1 LEERKYCMA
10 KDTLTVVDNRTSRQ
24 YEIPISHDTI
34 RTKDLRDIKVSEEDF
49 GLMGYDPGYMNT
61 ASCKSRITYIDG
73 EKGILRYRGYPIEQ
87 LAGAMSFPDVAYL
100 LVFGE
105 LPDEKQSR
113 EWDQLIRSHYHV
125 PEEIDTLISVF
136 PEHAHPMGMM
146 ASAMAALSSLYDDCR
161 NVEDLENRRMQAV
174 RLIAQVPVVAAMVY
188 RRISGLPAVAPNEN
202 LSYSRN
208 FLHMMFDGSEA
219 EESSNPLL
227 EQVMDALFILHGDHE
242 QNCSTTTVRGV
253 GSANTD
259 PYLAVSSAISALSG
273 PLHGGANESV
283 LKMLHEI
290 GSLDN
295 IQERVSLARKGQSRL
310 MGFGHRVYKNYDP
323 RARIIKELAHKI
335 FDSVGTSNLL
345 DIALELERI
354 TLSDDYFVSRKLYP
368 NVDFYSGL
376 IYEALGFPSNFFT
389 VLFVI
394 GRIPGWVSQWEEMV
408 LDTEQK
414 IARPR
419 QIYIGSDYRD
429 VKN

>member
-1 LEERKYCMA
+1 ME
-10 KDTLTVVDNRTSRQ
+10 KDSLTVVDNRTSQ
-24 YEIPISHDTI
+24 KYELPISHGTV
-34 RTKDLRDIKVSEEDF
+34 RTRELRNIKVSEDDF

-61 ASCKSRITYIDG
+61 ASCKSRITYLDG

-87 LAGAMSFPDVAYL
+87 LTGSKSFTDVAYL
-100 LVFGE
+100 LFFGE

-113 EWDQLIRSHYHV
+113 EWDQLIRSNYQV
-125 PEEIDTLISVF
+125 PEEIGRLIEVF

-146 ASAMAALSSLYDDCR
+146 AAATSALSSLYDDSR
-161 NVEDLENRRMQAV
+161 DVADPENRRRQAV
-174 RLIAQVPVVAAMVY
+174 RLIAQIPVMAAMVY
-188 RRISGLPAVAPNEN
+188 RRISGLPAIPPDEN
-202 LSYSRN
+202 YSYSKN
-208 FLHMMFDGSEA
+208 FLQMMFDGSIVA
-219 EESSNPLL
+219 DPNNPLL
-227 EQVMDALFILHGDHE
+227 EQVMDALFTLHGDHE

-259 PYLAVSSAISALSG
+259 PFLAVASAIAALSG

-290 GSLDN
+290 GTPDRIPERI
-295 IQERVSLARKGQSRL
+295 IQAKKGEARL

-323 RARIIKELAHKI
+323 RARIIKELAHRI
-335 FDSVGTSNLL
+335 FASIGTSKYL

-354 TLSDDYFVSRKLYP
+354 TLSDDYFISRKLYP

-408 LDTEQK
+408 LDQEQK

-419 QIYIGSDYRD
+419 QIYLGHEYRE
-429 VKN
+429 VEG

>member
-1 LEERKYCMA
+1 MA
-10 KDTLTVVDNRTSRQ
+10 KDTLTVIDNRNSRQ
-24 YEIPISHDTI
+24 YEIPIDHGTI
-34 RTKDLRDIKVSEEDF
+34 RTSDLRKIKISEEDF

-87 LAGAMSFPDVAYL
+87 LAEKKSFPDVAYL
-100 LVFGE
+100 LFFGE

-113 EWDQLIRSHYHV
+113 DWDQLIRSRYHV
-125 PEEIDTLISVF
+125 PEEISRMISIF
-136 PEHAHPMGMM
+136 PRDAHPMGMM
-146 ASAMAALSSLYDDCR
+146 ASAVAALSSIY
-161 NVEDLENRRMQAV
+161 EDSRDVSNQENRRMQAV
-174 RLIAQVPVVAAMVY
+174 RLIAQMPVVAAMVY
-188 RRISGLPAVAPNEN
+188 RRISGLPAVPPDEN

-208 FLHMMFDGSEA
+208 FLHMMFDGNG
-219 EESSNPLL
+219 SSDSSIQLL
-227 EQVMDALFILHGDHE
+227 ERVMDALFILHGDHE

-259 PYLAVSSAISALSG
+259 PYLAVSSGIAALSG

-290 GSLDN
+290 GSSEN
-295 IQERVSLARKGQSRL
+295 IRERVSLARSGESRL

-323 RARIIKELAHKI
+323 RARIIKELAHQI
-335 FDSVGTSNLL
+335 FSSIGTSELL
-345 DIALELERI
+345 DIALELEKI
-354 TLSDDYFVSRKLYP
+354 ILEDDYFVSRKLYP

-408 LDTEQK
+408 LDSEQK

-419 QIYIGSDYRD
+419 QIYLGHDHRD
-429 VKN
+429 VTD

>member
-1 LEERKYCMA
+1 MA

-24 YEIPISHDTI
+24 YELPISNGTI
-34 RTKDLRDIKVSEEDF
+34 RTGSLRDIKVSEDDF

-87 LAGAMSFPDVAYL
+87 LAEKKSFPDVAYL
-100 LVFGE
+100 LFFGE
-105 LPDEKQSR
+105 LPGEKESR
-113 EWDQLIRSHYHV
+113 EWDQMIRSRYHV
-125 PEEIDTLISVF
+125 PAEISRMISVF
-136 PEHAHPMGMM
+136 PRDAHPMGMM
-146 ASAMAALSSLYDDCR
+146 ASAVAALSSLYEDSRD
-161 NVEDLENRRMQAV
+161 VEDAENRRMQAV
-174 RLIAQVPVVAAMVY
+174 RLIAQMPVVAAMVY
-188 RRISGLPAVAPNEN
+188 RRISGLPAVPPDES
-202 LSYSRN
+202 LTYSRN
-208 FLHMMFDGSEA
+208 FLHMMFDGNKSTD
-219 EESSNPLL
+219 SSIELL
-227 EQVMDALFILHGDHE
+227 ERVMDALFILHGDHE

-259 PYLAVSSAISALSG
+259 PYLAVSSGIAALSG

-290 GSLDN
+290 GSPEN
-295 IQERVSLARKGQSRL
+295 IQERVAMARSGESRL

-323 RARIIKELAHKI
+323 RARIIKELAHQI
-335 FDSVGTSNLL
+335 FSSIGTSDLL
-345 DIALELERI
+345 NIALELERI
-354 TLSDDYFVSRKLYP
+354 ILNDEYFVSRKLYP
-368 NVDFYSGL
+368 NVDFYTGL

-394 GRIPGWVSQWEEMV
+394 GRVPGWVSQWEEMV

-419 QIYIGSDYRD
+419 QIYLGHDYRE
-429 VKN
+429 VE

>member
-1 LEERKYCMA
+1 MA
-10 KDTLTVVDNRTSRQ
+10 KDTLTLIDNRNSRQ
-24 YEIPISHDTI
+24 YEIPIEHGTI
-34 RTKDLRDIKVSEEDF
+34 RTSDLRNIKVSEEDF

-73 EKGILRYRGYPIEQ
+73 DKGILRYRGYPIEQ
-87 LAGAMSFPDVAYL
+87 LAEKKSFPDVAYL
-100 LVFGE
+100 LFFGE
-105 LPDEKQSR
+105 LPDARQSR
-113 EWDQLIRSHYHV
+113 EWDQLIRSRYHV
-125 PEEIDTLISVF
+125 PEEIGRMISIF
-136 PEHAHPMGMM
+136 PRDAHPMGMM
-146 ASAMAALSSLYDDCR
+146 ASAVAALSSIYEDSRDVDDQ
-161 NVEDLENRRMQAV
+161 ENRRMQAV
-174 RLIAQVPVVAAMVY
+174 RLIAQMPVVAALVY
-188 RRISGLPAVAPNEN
+188 RRISGLPAVPPDEN

-208 FLHMMFDGSEA
+208 FLHMMFDGNGSA
-219 EESSNPLL
+219 DSSIQLL
-227 EQVMDALFILHGDHE
+227 ERVMDTLFILHGDHE

-259 PYLAVSSAISALSG
+259 PYLAVSSGIAALSG

-290 GSLDN
+290 GSPEN
-295 IQERVSLARKGQSRL
+295 IRERVSLARSGESRL

-323 RARIIKELAHKI
+323 RARIIKELAHQI
-335 FDSVGTSNLL
+335 FSSIGTSELL
-345 DIALELERI
+345 DIALELEKI
-354 TLSDDYFVSRKLYP
+354 ILNDDYFISRKLYP

-408 LDTEQK
+408 LDNEQK

-419 QIYIGSDYRD
+419 QIYLGHDHRD
-429 VKN
+429 VKD

>member
-1 LEERKYCMA
+1 MA
-10 KDTLTVVDNRTSRQ
+10 KDTLTVIDNRTSRQ
-24 YEIPISHDTI
+24 YEIPISHETI
-34 RTKDLRDIKVSEEDF
+34 RTRDLRNIKVSEEDF

-61 ASCKSRITYIDG
+61 ASCKSRITYLDG

-87 LAGAMSFPDVAYL
+87 LAGKKSFPDVAYL
-100 LVFGE
+100 LCFGE
-105 LPDEKQSR
+105 LPGEKESR
-113 EWDQLIRSHYHV
+113 EWDQLIRRCYQV
-125 PEEIDTLISVF
+125 PEEIGRLISVF
-136 PEHAHPMGMM
+136 PRDAHPMGMM
-146 ASAMAALSSLYDDCR
+146 ASAVAALSSLYEDCR
-161 NVEDLENRRMQAV
+161 NVADPENRRRQAV

-188 RRISGLPAVAPNEN
+188 RRISGLPAVEPDEN
-202 LSYSRN
+202 RSYSRN
-208 FLHMMFDGSEA
+208 FLHMMFDGSESD
-219 EESSNPLL
+219 ESSNPLL

-259 PYLAVSSAISALSG
+259 PYLAVSAAIAALSG
-273 PLHGGANESV
+273 PLHGGANEAV

-290 GSLDN
+290 GSPEN
-295 IQERVSLARKGQSRL
+295 IQERVALARKGESRL

-323 RARIIKELAHKI
+323 RARIIKDLAHQI
-335 FDSVGTSNLL
+335 FATMGTSKLL
-345 DIALELERI
+345 ETALELEKI
-354 TLSDDYFVSRKLYP
+354 ILSDDYFVSRKLYP

-408 LDTEQK
+408 MDTEQK

-419 QIYIGSDYRD
+419 QIYIGPDCRD
-429 VKN
+429 VED

>member
-1 LEERKYCMA
+1 MA
-10 KDTLTVVDNRTSRQ
+10 KDTLTVLDNRTSRQ

-100 LVFGE
+100 LVCGE

-113 EWDQLIRSHYHV
+113 EWDQLIRSCYHV
-125 PEEIDTLISVF
+125 PEEIAKLISVF
-136 PEHAHPMGMM
+136 PEHAYPMGMM

-161 NVEDLENRRMQAV
+161 NVEDPENRRMQAV

-283 LKMLHEI
+283 LRMLHEI
-290 GSLDN
+290 GSLEN

-429 VKN
+429 VKK

>member
-1 LEERKYCMA
+1 MV

-24 YEIPISHDTI
+24 YEIPISHGTI
-34 RTKDLRDIKVSEEDF
+34 RTRDLRDIRVSEDDF

-87 LAGAMSFPDVAYL
+87 LAEKKSFLDVAYL
-100 LVFGE
+100 LFFGE
-105 LPDEKQSR
+105 LPDEGQSR
-113 EWDQLIRSHYHV
+113 EWDRQIRKCYQV
-125 PEEIDTLISVF
+125 PEEIVRLIEVF
-136 PEHAHPMGMM
+136 PEEAHPMGMV
-146 ASAMAALSSLYDDCR
+146 ASAVAALSSLYLDSR
-161 NVEDLENRRMQAV
+161 NVEDPENRRFQAV
-174 RLIAQVPVVAAMVY
+174 RLIAQVPVIGALVY
-188 RRISGLPAVAPNEN
+188 RRVSGLPAVEPDEN

-208 FLHMMFDGSEA
+208 FLHMMFDGSEQS
-219 EESSNPLL
+219 ESTGRLL
-227 EQVMDALFILHGDHE
+227 EKVMDALFTLHGDHE

-259 PYLAVSSAISALSG
+259 PFLAVASAVAALSG

-290 GSLDN
+290 GSTDN
-295 IQERVSLARKGQSRL
+295 IQERVASARSGESRL

-323 RARIIKELAHKI
+323 RARIIKELAHEI
-335 FDSVGTSNLL
+335 FASIGTSELL

-394 GRIPGWVSQWEEMV
+394 GRTPGWVAQWEEMV

-419 QIYIGSDYRD
+419 QIYLGADYRD
-429 VKN
+429 VE

>member
-1 LEERKYCMA
+1 MA
-10 KDTLTVVDNRTSRQ
+10 KDTLTVIDNRTSRQ

-34 RTKDLRDIKVSEEDF
+34 RTRDLRNIKVSEEDF

-61 ASCKSRITYIDG
+61 ASCKSRITYLDG

-87 LAGAMSFPDVAYL
+87 LAGKKSFPDVTYL
-100 LVFGE
+100 LCFGE
-105 LPDEKQSR
+105 LPGEKESR
-113 EWDQLIRSHYHV
+113 EWDRLIRSCYRV
-125 PEEIDTLISVF
+125 PEEIGRLISVF
-136 PEHAHPMGMM
+136 PRDAHPMGMM
-146 ASAMAALSSLYDDCR
+146 ASAVAALSSLYEDCR
-161 NVEDLENRRMQAV
+161 NVADPENRRRQSV

-188 RRISGLPAVAPNEN
+188 RRISGLPAVEPDEN

-208 FLHMMFDGSEA
+208 FLHMMFDGSKSD
-219 EESSNPLL
+219 ESSNPLL

-259 PYLAVSSAISALSG
+259 PYLAVSSAIAALSG

-283 LKMLHEI
+283 LKMLHDI
-290 GSLDN
+290 GSPEN
-295 IQERVSLARKGQSRL
+295 IQERVSLARKGESRL

-323 RARIIKELAHKI
+323 RARIIKELAHQI
-335 FDSVGTSNLL
+335 FASMGTSKLL
-345 DIALELERI
+345 ETALELEKI
-354 TLSDDYFVSRKLYP
+354 ILTDDYFVSRKLYP

-419 QIYIGSDYRD
+419 QIYIGPDCRD

>member
-1 LEERKYCMA
+1 MS
-10 KDTLTVVDNRTSRQ
+10 KDTLTIIDNRTSQ
-24 YEIPISHDTI
+24 EYEIPISDGTI
-34 RTKDLRDIKVSEEDF
+34 RTRELRNIKVSEDDF

-87 LAGAMSFPDVAYL
+87 LAEKRSFLDVAYL
-100 LVFGE
+100 LFFGE
-105 LPDEKQSR
+105 LPDEKSSR
-113 EWDQLIRSHYHV
+113 EWDHQIRKCYQVPDEIRRLI
-125 PEEIDTLISVF
+125 DVF
-136 PEHAHPMGMM
+136 PEHAHPMGMVS
-146 ASAMAALSSLYDDCR
+146 SAVSALSSLYPDSR
-161 NVEDLENRRMQAV
+161 NVEDPENRRMEAI
-174 RLIAQVPVVAAMVY
+174 RLIAQVPVISAMVY
-188 RRISGLPAVAPNEN
+188 RRISGLPPVPPNED
-202 LSYSRN
+202 LPYSSN
-208 FLHMMFDGSEA
+208 FLHMMFDGSFDNDETA
-219 EESSNPLL
+219 QLL
-227 EQVMDALFILHGDHE
+227 EKVLDTLFTLHGDHE

-259 PYLAVSSAISALSG
+259 PYLAVASAVAALAG

-290 GSLDN
+290 ESPDN
-295 IQERVSLARKGQSRL
+295 VRERIEMAKRGEARL

-323 RARIIKELAHKI
+323 RAKIIKKLAHEI
-335 FDSVGTSNLL
+335 FASIGTSRLL

-354 TLSDDYFVSRKLYP
+354 TLSDDYFISRKLYP

-394 GRIPGWVSQWEEMV
+394 GRTPGWVSQWEEMV
-408 LDTEQK
+408 LDDEQK

-419 QIYIGSDYRD
+419 QIYLGHDYRD
-429 VKN
+429 VAD